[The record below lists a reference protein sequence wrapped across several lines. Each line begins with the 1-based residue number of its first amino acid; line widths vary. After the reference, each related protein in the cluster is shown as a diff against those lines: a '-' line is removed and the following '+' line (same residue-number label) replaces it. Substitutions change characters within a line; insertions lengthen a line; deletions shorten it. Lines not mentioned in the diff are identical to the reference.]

1 MRKVAVQ
8 SAARET
14 ADILREEILAKVST
28 TDSYVLGSEDEVVSM
43 LGVSRP
49 TLRQALRLL
58 EQEQLVVVRRGV
70 GGGLFGRRPTEA
82 GVTQMASVFLRSR
95 GTTYRDLVRT
105 LSLLGTR
112 AAILAAENP
121 DGEARAEAGAFY
133 QERLPSG
140 LDTDL
145 DTEVTVAEFVA
156 FAGQFDVL
164 VARLSGNPALH
175 LFVSVLIEL
184 ARPAAT
190 AAVYDEAAIRATLKG
205 HLGVAEA
212 IVAGNGRLAGSRMK
226 RHLSSALYWL
236 DQDRPLQALY
246 PETDRGVRLPRRD

>member
-1 MRKVAVQ
+1 VRKVSVQ

-14 ADILREEILAKVST
+14 ADILREEILATVST
-28 TDSYVLGSEDEVVSM
+28 TDSYLLGSEDEVLSM

-82 GVTQMASVFLRSR
+82 GVTQMASVVLRSR
-95 GTTYRDLVRT
+95 GTTYRDLVST

-112 AAILAAENP
+112 AATLAAENP
-121 DGEARAEAGAFY
+121 DAAARAEAGSFY
-133 QERLPSG
+133 PERLPG
-140 LDTDL
+140 GVDGDL
-145 DTEVTVAEFVA
+145 ADVPVAEFVA
-156 FAGQFDVL
+156 FAGEFDVL
-164 VARLSGNPALH
+164 VARLSGNPTLH
-175 LFVSVLIEL
+175 LFVGVLIDL

-190 AAVYDEAAIRATLKG
+190 AAVYDEAAMRATLAG

-212 IVAGNGRLAGSRMK
+212 VVAGNGRLAGTLMK
-226 RHLSSALYWL
+226 RHLSSALDWL
-236 DQDRPLQALY
+236 DQDLPLRALY
-246 PETDRGVRLPRRD
+246 PEPGIGLRRRD